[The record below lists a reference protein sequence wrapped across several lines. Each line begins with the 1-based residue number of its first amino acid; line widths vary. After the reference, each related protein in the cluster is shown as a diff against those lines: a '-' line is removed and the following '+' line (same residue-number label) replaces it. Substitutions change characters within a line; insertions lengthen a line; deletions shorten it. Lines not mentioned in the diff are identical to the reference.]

1 MFIEICFLVRTTRAK
16 SYTADKDSDEDDEES
31 AIIDAKI
38 QKELQ
43 EIQKIQD
50 SAMAK
55 VIAEDLTEQVRHHVA
70 FRFYHATLALFV
82 FEDFKWS

>member
-1 MFIEICFLVRTTRAK
+1 MLLLLIVRTSLAK
-16 SYTADKDSDEDDEES
+16 NYTAEKDSDEDDEES

-38 QKELQ
+38 QKELH

-55 VIAEDLTEQVRHHVA
+55 VIAEDLTEQVGQSL
-70 FRFYHATLALFV
+70 YLTTC
-82 FEDFKWS
+82 ST